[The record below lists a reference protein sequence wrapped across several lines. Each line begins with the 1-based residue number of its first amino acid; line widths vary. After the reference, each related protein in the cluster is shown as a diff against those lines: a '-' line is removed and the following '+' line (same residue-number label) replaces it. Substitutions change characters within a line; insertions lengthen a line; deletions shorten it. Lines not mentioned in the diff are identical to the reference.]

1 MTADELA
8 KLPTYYVMDR
18 DADMAATVATFMPSS
33 EQVASCRWMTE
44 SDLDFYATEFG
55 RTGFQGGLNWYRCAT
70 VPGVALEMELFDGRR
85 LDVPSMFIGGERD
98 WGIHQ
103 TAGALNA
110 METVCS
116 DYRGTVLV
124 PGAGHWVQQEAP
136 DPSPSALTRTEDSQ
150 RRRTV
155 RVCWNGSDCLASPVG
170 ST

>member
-1 MTADELA
+1 
-8 KLPTYYVMDR
+8 
-18 DADMAATVATFMPSS
+18 MAATVAPFMPSS
-33 EQVASCRWMTE
+33 EQVASCQWMTE

-55 RTGFQGGLNWYRCAT
+55 RTGFQGGLNWYRCGI
-70 VPGVALEMELFDGRR
+70 VPGVAVEMELFDGRR

-110 METVCS
+110 METACS

-136 DPSPSALTRTEDSQ
+136 DQVLARLLAFM
-150 RRRTV
+150 
-155 RVCWNGSDCLASPVG
+155 NGRNSESNPREI
-170 ST
+170 